1 VVHCARVDGDQTDTE
16 RQEECLG
23 MSVDVSILVV
33 TYNAPEWIAQCL
45 DSLTGE
51 ARPRASFEVIAYDN
65 ASGEETRQ
73 LLRERAAST
82 PELRVH
88 FSPDNLGFAAG
99 VNRAAETAE
108 GRHVL
113 LVNPD
118 AVIRPG
124 AVDALLAFLAED
136 PTRGIV
142 GGRVLYPD
150 GTVSLTSCFAEPTLW
165 SWFCYATGLST
176 AFKRSP
182 VFDPESLG
190 RWDRDSVRDVD
201 IISGAFLMA
210 STETWRSLGG
220 FDEKFFMYGEDADLN
235 RRAVDAGFHPAV
247 TPEAVVVHAGGKS
260 SSTKT
265 AKQRLL
271 LRGKAEYARKH
282 WSPGRA
288 RAGVG
293 LLAAGVALR
302 SVGEVVLRR
311 GETWRP
317 LWNERGDWGQGWP
330 TRVDLRGERTLA
342 G

>member
-1 VVHCARVDGDQTDTE
+1 
-16 RQEECLG
+16 
-23 MSVDVSILVV
+23 MNVDVSIVIV

-45 DSLTGE
+45 DSLTG
-51 ARPRASFEVIAYDN
+51 AGRPSASFEVIAFDN
-65 ASGEETRQ
+65 ASGEQTRE
-73 LLRERAAST
+73 LLRARAATT

-88 FSPDNLGFAAG
+88 FHPDNLGFAAG
-99 VNRAAETAE
+99 VNRAAQMAE

-118 AVIRPG
+118 AVVLPD
-124 AVDALLAFLAED
+124 AVDRLLAFLDED
-136 PTRGIV
+136 PTRGVV

-150 GTVSLTSCFAEPTLW
+150 GTVSLTSCFAQPTLW

-201 IISGAFLMA
+201 IISGAFLL
-210 STETWRSLGG
+210 TTTPTWRRLGG

-247 TPEAVVVHAGGKS
+247 TPDAVVVHAGGKS

-282 WSPGRA
+282 WSAPRA
-288 RAGVG
+288 RLGIG
-293 LLAAGVALR
+293 LLATGVALR
-302 SVGEVVLRR
+302 SVGETVLGR
-311 GETWRP
+311 GRTWRP
-317 LWNERGDWGQGWP
+317 LWDERADWGQGWP
-330 TRVDLRGERTLA
+330 ARLDLRGERTPA
-342 G
+342 S